1 MYWGFEGGKKE
12 KEEDWQQMLV
22 MVNLSLKRKIVGIL
36 LLNLF
41 VKRRGGN

>member
-22 MVNLSLKRKIVGIL
+22 TVNLSLKRKIVGIL